1 MLVAKGSPFT
11 YVLIK
16 LGEVHPKGDQGD
28 IHDADVLATSW
39 STTLHWREEVMS
51 KLKGKGIRSR

>member
-1 MLVAKGSPFT
+1 M
-11 YVLIK
+11 

-28 IHDADVLATSW
+28 IHDVDVLATSW
-39 STTLHWREEVMS
+39 STTLHWREEVRS